1 MERPPTERTSR
12 RIGCLGVPAMI
23 GLLVVAAGLTAVHG
37 IGGLIVAG
45 VGVLVVLLIIG
56 VVMTMT
62 QR

>member
-1 MERPPTERTSR
+1 M
-12 RIGCLGVPAMI
+12 V

-37 IGGLIVAG
+37 VGGLIVAV

-56 VVMTMT
+56 IAMTMT